1 MTLKIHQIKNPFP
14 FLQIENLYSEDELI
28 LLWKEFDF
36 LTHPDK
42 LESPE
47 NTGSALD
54 EETKVPLKKN
64 KGLFLDDLYS
74 SRNISNILTI
84 TKQLFSPV
92 ILNAFSELS
101 FGYENIKYTNRDA
114 TLLSYYENSEYYK
127 SHRDEALY
135 TAVTWFFKEPKSFS
149 GGNFYFT
156 DYGIKIEMQNNMAV
170 IFPSFVKHAV
180 DEIIL
185 EKNNDLTGHGRYSI
199 SQFLYISNSK

>member
-185 EKNNDLTGHGRYSI
+185 EKNNDVTGHGRYSI
-199 SQFLYISNSK
+199 SQFLYISDSK

>member
-84 TKQLFSPV
+84 TKQLFSPI

-185 EKNNDLTGHGRYSI
+185 EKNNDVTGHGRYSI
-199 SQFLYISNSK
+199 SQFLYISDSK

>member
-84 TKQLFSPV
+84 TKQLFSPI

-199 SQFLYISNSK
+199 SQFLYISDSK

>member
-42 LESPE
+42 LELPE

-101 FGYENIKYTNRDA
+101 FGYENIKYTNKDA

-199 SQFLYISNSK
+199 SQFLYISDDK

>member
-28 LLWKEFDF
+28 LIWKEFDF

-42 LESPE
+42 LELPE
-47 NTGSALD
+47 NTGTALD

-64 KGLFLDDLYS
+64 KGLFLDNLYS
-74 SRNISNILTI
+74 SRNISNILTV

-92 ILNAFSELS
+92 ILDAFAELS
-101 FGYENIKYTNRDA
+101 FGYENIKDTNKDA

-127 SHRDEALY
+127 SHKDQALY
-135 TAVTWFFKEPKSFS
+135 TAVSWFFKEPKSFS

-156 DYGIKIEMQNNMAV
+156 DYGVKIEVQNNMAV
-170 IFPSFVKHAV
+170 IFPSFINHAV
-180 DEIIL
+180 DEIVL
-185 EKNNDLTGHGRYSI
+185 EKNNNLTGYGRYAI
-199 SQFLYISNSK
+199 SQFLYITDEK

>member
-14 FLQIENLYSEDELI
+14 FLQIENLYTEDDLI
-28 LLWKEFDF
+28 LIWKELDF

-42 LESPE
+42 LDIPE
-47 NTGSALD
+47 NTGTAVD

-64 KGLFLDDLYS
+64 KGLFLDELYS
-74 SRNISNILTI
+74 SRKISNILTI

-92 ILNAFSELS
+92 ILNAFAELS
-101 FGYENIKYTNRDA
+101 FGYENIKDTDKDA

-127 SHRDEALY
+127 SHKDQALY

-156 DYGIKIEMQNNMAV
+156 DYGVKIEVQNNMAI

-180 DEIIL
+180 DKIIL
-185 EKNNDLTGHGRYSI
+185 KENNNLTGYGRYSI
-199 SQFLYISNSK
+199 SQFLYLSGDK

>member
-28 LLWKEFDF
+28 LIWKEFDF

-42 LESPE
+42 LELPE
-47 NTGSALD
+47 NTGTALD

-64 KGLFLDDLYS
+64 KGLFLDNLYS

-92 ILNAFSELS
+92 ILDAFSELS
-101 FGYENIKYTNRDA
+101 FGYENIKDTNKDA

-127 SHRDEALY
+127 SHKDQALY
-135 TAVTWFFKEPKSFS
+135 TAVSWFFKEPKSFS

-156 DYGIKIEMQNNMAV
+156 NYGVKIEVQNNMAV
-170 IFPSFVKHAV
+170 IFPSFINHAV
-180 DEIIL
+180 DEIVL
-185 EKNNDLTGHGRYSI
+185 EKNNNLTGYGRYAI
-199 SQFLYISNSK
+199 SQFLYITDEK

>member
-185 EKNNDLTGHGRYSI
+185 EKNNNLTGHGRYSI
-199 SQFLYISNSK
+199 SQFLYISDSK